1 MKKLTR
7 AEAADFLAAHDHYI
21 ILTHNR
27 PDGDTIGSAA
37 ALCRGLRSLGKTAH
51 VLENK
56 GVSPRFE
63 WLHQGL
69 TTRQV
74 EESDCIVSVDVAS
87 PEILPQ
93 DFKPLLGR
101 IRLRIDH
108 HSSATSF
115 TDFELVDSASA
126 SCAELVYD
134 VLNLLNCPLDKDMAE
149 AIYVGTST
157 DTGCFRYA
165 NTTAHTFS
173 TAAACAQAGARIY
186 QLNMELFETNTLA
199 RLKMQGWIVDNIKM
213 LRNGSMCVCAIPK
226 QVELDMGKLGKI
238 SLPLY
243 VFAGDGAVQV
253 LAGLGQSGSTVW
265 VSNSFPL
272 AGSQEQDDEADR
284 LTVEAVLNM
293 LQDDPEALS
302 VGESETINGLSC
314 RPFILKVP
322 GAVLMEAMAL
332 KAPEGSSFTIDD
344 TAFTI
349 WIAEKD
355 GMPVRLSA
363 DLASLF
369 QYLLDIADAAYL
381 PKLKLNSLPVTVDI
395 TGYNNVES
403 LPLPTA

>member
-226 QVELDMGKLGKI
+226 QVELDMGVTGDDMDNISSFPRTVAGVCMAATLREADNGDVKLSVRAVPGYDATKVTVPFGGGGHKGAAGATI
-238 SLPLY
+238 KLPLQE
-243 VFAGDGAVQV
+243 AAQAVERIM
-253 LAGLGQSGSTVW
+253 L
-265 VSNSFPL
+265 
-272 AGSQEQDDEADR
+272 EQ
-284 LTVEAVLNM
+284 N
-293 LQDDPEALS
+293 P
-302 VGESETINGLSC
+302 
-314 RPFILKVP
+314 
-322 GAVLMEAMAL
+322 
-332 KAPEGSSFTIDD
+332 
-344 TAFTI
+344 
-349 WIAEKD
+349 
-355 GMPVRLSA
+355 
-363 DLASLF
+363 
-369 QYLLDIADAAYL
+369 
-381 PKLKLNSLPVTVDI
+381 
-395 TGYNNVES
+395 
-403 LPLPTA
+403 